1 MKRAIHLSFL
11 ASIIVANA
19 MAADDLAS
27 MFKEGKVS
35 GQIRAFYINR
45 EMINSDYSRDGLAI
59 GGKLGYET
67 ATLNG
72 LSAGAMF
79 YTTSKIDST
88 NGTASHND
96 KTLFNSQDKG
106 YTYLGQA
113 YLNYKVGNTNVKVG
127 RQELN
132 TPLAGGDDARML
144 PNTFEAA
151 VVTNTDVKDT
161 TLVAAHVTEI
171 SYGTFSNAYA
181 GGALALAS
189 GYGNGYSSFGSS
201 YDNGQYHSMS
211 QAALGTSVKNSGV
224 SAVAAIYKGIPG
236 LSLQLWDYYAYD
248 ILNAI
253 YAEAN
258 YGFSMSNGVAPYF
271 GAQYIHEGN
280 VGADF
285 AGKVNSN
292 YEGAKAGVKV
302 GNFDVYGAVSH
313 NGKDRS
319 ATATNGGTISPWGGM
334 PAYTQGMVT
343 RHQFFADTTA
353 YKASGTYNLKDI
365 TGTSTTAGI
374 YYAAF
379 DIGNANAYQVG
390 KSWRASESGF
400 DIINDVQSIK
410 GLQLRLRGNYQREF
424 APHDNRNEYRII
436 ANYNF

>member
-1 MKRAIHLSFL
+1 MN
-11 ASIIVANA
+11 AS
-19 MAADDLAS
+19 AADDLES

-67 ATLNG
+67 AALNG
-72 LSAGAMF
+72 LSVGAMF
-79 YTTSKIDST
+79 YTTSKIDSE

-113 YLNYKVGNTNVKVG
+113 YLNYKIGNTNLKVG

-132 TPLAGGDDARML
+132 TPLAGSDDARML

-151 VVTNTDVKDT
+151 VLTNTDVKDT
-161 TLVAAHVTEI
+161 TLIAAHVTEI
-171 SYGTFSNAYA
+171 SYGTFSNAYV

-189 GYGNGYSSFGSS
+189 GYGNGYASFGNS

-211 QAALGTSVKNSGV
+211 QAALGTGVKNSGV
-224 SAVAAIYKGIPG
+224 SAVAAIYKGISG

-258 YGFSMSNGVAPYF
+258 YGWSYANGVAPYVA
-271 GAQYIHEGN
+271 AQYIHENN

-292 YEGAKAGVKV
+292 FTGAKAGVKA
-302 GNFDVYGAVSH
+302 GNFDIYGAVSH
-313 NGKDRS
+313 NDKDS
-319 ATATNGGTISPWGGM
+319 QAQTGGGTISPWGGM

-353 YKASGTYNLKDI
+353 YKAAGSYNLKDL

-374 YYAAF
+374 YYTAF

-390 KSWRASESGF
+390 KSWRVSESGF
-400 DIINDVQSIK
+400 DIINDVQSVK
-410 GLQLRLRGNYQREF
+410 GLQLRFRGNYQREF
-424 APHDNRNEYRII
+424 APNDNRNEYRII